1 MSDDLDRHQLGPLLE
16 RVNAGDRSALNEL
29 FARLR
34 PYLHALVRK
43 TLGPEWK
50 DTSNIVQSS
59 LRRINENFEDLLAD
73 DPTVPH
79 LLAWIKKIV
88 RNRAIDEARKRA
100 GAPANNDSALGQVPL
115 PVSPDAAAERDRRA
129 LSVMSA
135 LKQLPERQR
144 QGIGSRLVRRG
155 LDVLRERGCP
165 FVVVVGHPE
174 YYPRFGFEPASLHG
188 LASQWPGVPDA
199 VRYGDWSFET

>member
-43 TLGPEWK
+43 TLGPDWK
-50 DTSNIVQSS
+50 DASDIVQSS
-59 LRRINENFEDLLAD
+59 LRRINENFDDLLGD

-88 RNRAIDEARKRA
+88 RNRAIDEARRRA
-100 GAPANNDSALGQVPL
+100 GAAGTGNDSALANVPQVQ
-115 PVSPDAAAERDRRA
+115 SPEEAARRDQRA
-129 LSVMSA
+129 LGVMAA
-135 LKQLPERQR
+135 LQQLPERQR
-144 QGIGSRLVRRG
+144 QVVELHYFDRLRDAEISARLGGSVAAIR
-155 LDVLRERGCP
+155 VLRCRALKELRRLLEND
-165 FVVVVGHPE
+165 HE
-174 YYPRFGFEPASLHG
+174 
-188 LASQWPGVPDA
+188 SQ
-199 VRYGDWSFET
+199 